1 MSKRQI
7 ERTQD
12 VMIVNSGDIERVKL
26 EADVLYVSSP
36 STTEAWELDPNQ
48 QAQNE
53 KTGQY
58 TQFVTGT
65 NRKPL
70 KIFKN
75 VPEQATKPLQ
85 TIAGQKFDEYFSYLE
100 EKNQK
105 QSMLLWI
112 GIITVII
119 AVTIGIVVLVNMN

>member
-1 MSKRQI
+1 
-7 ERTQD
+7 
-12 VMIVNSGDIERVKL
+12 MIVNSGDIERVKL

-36 STTEAWELDPNQ
+36 PTTEAWELDPNQ

-53 KTGQY
+53 KTGEY

-70 KIFKN
+70 KIYKN
-75 VPEQATKPLQ
+75 VPEQETKPLQ
-85 TIAGQKFDEYFSYLE
+85 TIAGQKFDEYFSYIE

-112 GIITVII
+112 GIITAII
-119 AVTIGIVVLVNMN
+119 AVTIGVVVLLNMS